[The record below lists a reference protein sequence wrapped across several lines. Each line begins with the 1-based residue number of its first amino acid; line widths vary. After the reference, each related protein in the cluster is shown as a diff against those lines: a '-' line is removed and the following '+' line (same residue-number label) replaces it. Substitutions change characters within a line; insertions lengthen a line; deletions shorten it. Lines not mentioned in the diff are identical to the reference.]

1 MQTVVVFD
9 CESDGCPPSV
19 ADDGSG
25 RTGATRVERFQQI
38 QCTCAVALVL
48 DGALLRNASRVDEA
62 IADARKIVC
71 WRDMPTPG
79 ALGDCPFAALLAAF
93 DEAVLISGFN
103 TLSFDFPLLRKYY
116 RSEERYR
123 QHCLKAH
130 DPFDDI
136 RARTGRWVSL
146 DTLLKSN
153 GLATK
158 NGMTGQDAVRLWNQ
172 VEYAECA
179 EERRLARQRLEDY
192 CSNDVCR
199 TTDLITRATLTLPRY
214 GLMPELTLPHGT
226 FGVAAA
232 IARALE
238 GRAYMERARARARAP
253 SANAQQV

>member
-1 MQTVVVFD
+1 MGTVVVFD
-9 CESDGCPPSV
+9 CESDGCLPSV
-19 ADDGSG
+19 ADDRSGSAE
-25 RTGATRVERFQQI
+25 ATRGERFKNI

-48 DGALLRNASRVDEA
+48 DSTLLRNASRVDEA
-62 IADARKIVC
+62 IAGAKKIVC
-71 WRDMPTPG
+71 WRDMPTPERI
-79 ALGDCPFAALLAAF
+79 GDCPFETLFAAF
-93 DEAVLISGFN
+93 DGAVLISGFN
-103 TLSFDFPLLRKYY
+103 TLNFDFPLLWKYY
-116 RSEERYR
+116 RSERRYR

-158 NGMTGQDAVRLWNQ
+158 NGMTGQDAVRLWDQ
-172 VEYAECA
+172 TQYAECA
-179 EERRLARQRLEDY
+179 EERRCARQRLEDY
-192 CSNDVCR
+192 CLNDVHR

-214 GLMPELTLPHGT
+214 GLMPALTLPHDT

-238 GRAYMERARARARAP
+238 GRAYMESARARDR
-253 SANAQQV
+253 V